1 VRCDGRL
8 TPSTCSDIVTGFQGL
23 FAGLDIL
30 ENAYPL
36 SLRQVRSCGHAAGP
50 RDAGPERFH
59 SFADLPEQS
68 LIVALK
74 MHTSALSMRAELG
87 ALAHMLFGKG
97 RGALLALFFGH
108 PDQFFF
114 YRQITRQLGNI
125 SAGTPTRTGDA
136 LPSGLVDRT
145 TVGKQVFYRANQN
158 HPVFSELRA
167 LVAKTVDAIQVLR
180 EALASIA
187 ERVAVAF
194 IYGSMAQ
201 HKEKA
206 ESDID
211 LLIVGNVTLED
222 VLGCFSHVEL
232 SLGCPVNPTA
242 YSLAEFK
249 AKLASGNHFLNSVV
263 RGEKIF
269 LIGDENE
276 LREVGGIRMAKAG
289 ANESR

>member
-1 VRCDGRL
+1 MVCPFFIERDKAARRALGL
-8 TPSTCSDIVTGFQGL
+8 QFTGNEL
-23 FAGLDIL
+23 FNVQNND
-30 ENAYPL
+30 
-36 SLRQVRSCGHAAGP
+36 RQSEVSAIAPPVDCVAA
-50 RDAGPERFH
+50 RAE
-59 SFADLPEQS
+59 

-74 MHTSALSMRAELG
+74 MHTIALNMRADSG
-87 ALAHMLFGKG
+87 ALARMLFGKG
-97 RGALLALFFGH
+97 RGALLALLFGH
-108 PDQFFF
+108 PDQSFF

-125 SAGTPTRTGDA
+125 SAGTLQRELETLSR
-136 LPSGLVDRT
+136 LGLVERT

-167 LVAKTVDAIQVLR
+167 LVAKTVGAIQVLR

-187 ERVAVAF
+187 DSVSIAF

-222 VLGCFSHVEL
+222 VIGCFSHVEL
-232 SLGCPVNPTA
+232 SLGRPVNPTV

-249 AKLASGNHFLNSVV
+249 AKLARGNHFLNSVV